1 MFQRMRVITAII
13 RYIFSSRASRSSLRI
28 RFEKRPLSESQVTIN
43 RVGSACGGS
52 GSATFRSKSSS
63 GGASSL
69 IAESY
74 HTSSS
79 QNVLRARRGV
89 IRMLIVVVLTF
100 AICNLPYHA
109 RKMWQYW
116 SHDYDGGSTFSSL
129 FTPLTFLVTYFN
141 SGINPLLYAFMSR
154 NFRKGMREVLCCS
167 LRGGGRGRGSQR
179 HHTSSFVGRS
189 STRST
194 TKALS
199 VTANPESW
207 LEQFSLRRSR
217 AIDRSAKS
225 RISLERRNSL
235 QNRLYAL
242 NEVQDRDTRPKP
254 FVSRSSSTSTVMS
267 VVPERSSYRSY
278 QPRTSI
284 QKDDE
289 ATLWRKVHNWWWRHL
304 CSFVESMFQ
313 CNAKVCLSWNNA
325 RKST

>member
-1 MFQRMRVITAII
+1 MRVITIPQQII
-13 RYIFSSRASRSSLRI
+13 RCYIFSSRVSRPSLKI

-43 RVGSACGGS
+43 RVNSACGGS
-52 GSATFRSKSSS
+52 GSASFRSKSTP

-89 IRMLIVVVLTF
+89 IRMLIVVVLAF

-154 NFRKGMREVLCCS
+154 NFRKGMRELLCCS
-167 LRGGGRGRGSQR
+167 LRRGGRGRGIQR

-194 TKALS
+194 TKAMS

-207 LEQFSLRRSR
+207 LRRSR
-217 AIDRSAKS
+217 TINRSAKS

-235 QNRLYAL
+235 QNKLYAL
-242 NEVQDRDTRPKP
+242 NEMQDRGMRPKP
-254 FVSRSSSTSTVMS
+254 FVSRSSSTSTIIS
-267 VVPERSSYRSY
+267 VVPERCSYRS
-278 QPRTSI
+278 RTSV
-284 QKDDE
+284 QRDDE
-289 ATLWRKVHNWWWRHL
+289 ATLWRKDNNWWWRFL
-304 CSFVESMFQ
+304 WYFVENTSQ
-313 CNAKVCLSWNNA
+313 DSAKVTMLEN
-325 RKST
+325 